1 MAGEQQRGGAVVPEV
16 AEAFGVAGH
25 GGMEDFTDLT
35 LEHGVLVHQVA
46 AMAAEQLDRQVVVG
60 PGRFQQSEAV
70 RGGAPEGGQVGV
82 VGFVAGVG
90 GLAVVLG
97 GEGMDQA
104 RLEAGLAEGE
114 LHGPMVF
121 AGAFDG
127 DDQVGQVVLAHRLAD
142 AVDGGLQVA
151 TLVRQGRR
159 FEQDAAVEIG
169 EEVARAGLGTIDGE
183 DAKVLGAD
191 RLDAGREQAV
201 GLLQH
206 EAFFGLGRGRGS
218 QTRHGILLSGRG
230 LLHPQPER
238 QSGEGKRFFCSAN
251 PHTTV

>member
-1 MAGEQQRGGAVVPEV
+1 
-16 AEAFGVAGH
+16 
-25 GGMEDFTDLT
+25 
-35 LEHGVLVHQVA
+35 
-46 AMAAEQLDRQVVVG
+46 
-60 PGRFQQSEAV
+60 
-70 RGGAPEGGQVGV
+70 
-82 VGFVAGVG
+82 
-90 GLAVVLG
+90 
-97 GEGMDQA
+97 MDQA

-114 LHGPMVF
+114 LHGPMVL

-127 DDQVGQVVLAHRLAD
+127 DDQVAQVVLTHRLAD

-151 TLVRQGRR
+151 AAVRHGCG
-159 FEQDAAVEIG
+159 FEQRAAVKVG

-191 RLDAGREQAV
+191 RLDAGRELAV

-206 EAFFGLGRGRGS
+206 EAFCGLGRGRGS

-251 PHTTV
+251 PHTTVLTASSRRRS